1 MQCSILCPTA
11 APAPVPVPV
20 PVPAPAP
27 TSGTCL
33 VWGDPH
39 ILTFDRKRVDFYTQG
54 EYWIVKS
61 TTVHIQGLY
70 RPTHATSGLSV
81 MKQIA
86 FGGPF
91 MQGHKLIVGA
101 TTASWD
107 GQLILAGFPS
117 NFRNNLVR

>member
-1 MQCSILCPTA
+1 MILRAMPATGPCSKMAITKACMQCASFGEQCAPDPT
-11 APAPVPVPV
+11 PGPQ
-20 PVPAPAP
+20 
-27 TSGTCL
+27 GTCV

-81 MKQIA
+81 MKKIA

-91 MQGHKLIVGA
+91 LKNHVLI
-101 TTASWD
+101 
-107 GQLILAGFPS
+107 
-117 NFRNNLVR
+117 